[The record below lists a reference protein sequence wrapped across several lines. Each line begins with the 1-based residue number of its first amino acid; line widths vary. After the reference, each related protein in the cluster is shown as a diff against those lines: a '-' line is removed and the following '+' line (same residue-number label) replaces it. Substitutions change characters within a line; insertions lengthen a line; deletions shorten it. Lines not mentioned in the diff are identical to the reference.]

1 MNRKKEENRKPKE
14 MIKKKIDLD
23 KIKIYRL
30 NVRVERLKKVL
41 RERERKEKKKILE
54 RQNQI
59 NQLQKE
65 NWDFSY
71 SAIKEITNKFFRKNG
86 TKNNEMSKIKLKQAQ
101 ISIDMANRNLE
112 INRKLYLSKKEIL
125 QNKKIESKL
134 GLNED
139 NVFENL
145 RKSLSK
151 RKIKSSSCP
160 PTKRKKEIEDMLN
173 KSFIEEIKSKQE
185 MKKGSKLFRMN
196 KISSAKQIKVP
207 SFNITR
213 SRSQNRNIKTAN
225 KENNGH
231 NSFNTSGKNK
241 VIASSF
247 RAVSNKVKNLPLY
260 TTKIEDIIIEYDL
273 IRERMEKERKK
284 YIKNRLLSPNDIDEI
299 MKTRTEM
306 KILRLKNKY
315 LKTKFPEPGTTG
327 NKSLNIEEIKN
338 KIGHELDKIERK
350 FYNSRDTNKE
360 FDFTKEDFFENILN
374 K

>member
-1 MNRKKEENRKPKE
+1 

-86 TKNNEMSKIKLKQAQ
+86 TKSNEMSKIKLKQAQ

-139 NVFENL
+139 NVVENL
-145 RKSLSK
+145 RKSLSN

-160 PTKRKKEIEDMLN
+160 PTKRKKDIEDMLS
-173 KSFIEEIKSKQE
+173 KSFIEEVKSKQE

-231 NSFNTSGKNK
+231 NSLNTSGKNK
-241 VIASSF
+241 VISSSF

-306 KILRLKNKY
+306 KILKLKNKY

>member
-1 MNRKKEENRKPKE
+1 MNRKKDENRKAKVE

-30 NVRVERLKKVL
+30 NFRVEQLKKVL
-41 RERERKEKKKILE
+41 RERERKEKKKQLE
-54 RQNQI
+54 RQNKI

-86 TKNNEMSKIKLKQAQ
+86 AKSNEISKIKLKQEQ
-101 ISIDMANRNLE
+101 ISVDMANRNLE
-112 INRKLYLSKKEIL
+112 INGKLYLHKKETL

-134 GLNED
+134 RLDEN
-139 NVFENL
+139 NVVENV

-160 PTKRKKEIEDMLN
+160 PTKRKKELEDMLN
-173 KSFIEEIKSKQE
+173 KTFFEEVKSNQE
-185 MKKGSKLFRMN
+185 RKKGSKLFGVN

-207 SFNITR
+207 SFNLSRI
-213 SRSQNRNIKTAN
+213 RSQNRSIKTAD
-225 KENNGH
+225 KDNNGS
-231 NSFNTSGKNK
+231 NSFNTFKKNK
-241 VIASSF
+241 VVASSF

-260 TTKIEDIIIEYDL
+260 TTKIEDIIIEYDS
-273 IRERMEKERKK
+273 IRERMEKEKKK
-284 YIKNRLLSPNDIDEI
+284 YIKNKLLSPNDIDEI

-315 LKTKFPEPGTTG
+315 LKTKFPEPATG
-327 NKSLNIEEIKN
+327 NKSLSIEEIKN
-338 KIGHELDKIERK
+338 KIGYELDKIERK
-350 FYNSRDTNKE
+350 FYNSRNSEKE
-360 FDFTKEDFFENILN
+360 FDFTKEEFFGN
-374 K
+374 KLK

>member
-1 MNRKKEENRKPKE
+1 MNRKKDENRKPKE

-86 TKNNEMSKIKLKQAQ
+86 TKSNEMSKIKLKQAQ

-139 NVFENL
+139 NVVENL
-145 RKSLSK
+145 RKSLSN

-160 PTKRKKEIEDMLN
+160 PTKRKKDIEDMLS
-173 KSFIEEIKSKQE
+173 KSFIEEVKSKQE

-231 NSFNTSGKNK
+231 NSLNTSGKNK